1 MFLLCLIQ
9 IHTKLNRD
17 NWHIHV
23 NEQEQLAYIHVNEQE
38 QLAYIHVNDNC
49 VSIISIDHEY
59 NYGERNVQTD
69 ERACY
74 TMKIMK
80 CGHFLV
86 LILSIKCAIA

>member
-17 NWHIHV
+17 NWH
-23 NEQEQLAYIHVNEQE
+23 IHVNEQE